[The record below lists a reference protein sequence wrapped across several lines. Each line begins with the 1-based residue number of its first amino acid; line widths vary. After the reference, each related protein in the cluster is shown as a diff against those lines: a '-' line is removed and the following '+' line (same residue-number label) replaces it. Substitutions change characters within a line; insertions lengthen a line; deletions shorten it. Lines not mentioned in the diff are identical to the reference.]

1 MFIYYLR
8 RLLGRVTLPS
18 TSARDESLVTAAAAI
33 SPSAAF
39 APPSAAGRGG
49 VVTTTTYL
57 SATSSSNR
65 RDAIGN
71 IAKLMGGAMIVT
83 VGGVSVDP
91 ALAASNPEKQRK
103 GWRRWIV
110 CAWQGDACP

>member
-1 MFIYYLR
+1 MKAF
-8 RLLGRVTLPS
+8 VVV
-18 TSARDESLVTAAAAI
+18 AAAAAAAI

-39 APPSAAGRGG
+39 APPSVAGRG
-49 VVTTTTYL
+49 VATTTTYL

-65 RDAIGN
+65 REAMGN

-91 ALAASNPEKQRK
+91 ALAASNPALN
-103 GWRRWIV
+103 GWRSKGKGG
-110 CAWQGDACP
+110 GDGSFVPGKGMRSRFSDFA